1 MVAFTVT
8 LWDTNS
14 MDTESQQLLQ
24 SALAL
29 PDSDRAEI
37 AASLIHSLDSNSDEN
52 IDEAW
57 AQEIQQRMESI
68 DKGQVK
74 LVPWDDVMLEMRDR
88 RHG

>member
-1 MVAFTVT
+1 M
-8 LWDTNS
+8 N
-14 MDTESQQLLQ
+14 TESQQLLQ

-29 PDSDRAEI
+29 SDSDRAEI
-37 AASLIHSLDSNSDEN
+37 AASLIHSLDSDSDEN

-57 AQEIQQRMESI
+57 AQEIQQRIESI

-74 LVPWDDVMLEMRDR
+74 LVPWDDVMLEMRGR

>member
-1 MVAFTVT
+1 MIP
-8 LWDTNS
+8 WDNDG
-14 MDTESQQLLQ
+14 MNTESQQLLQ
-24 SALAL
+24 PALAL

-37 AASLIHSLDSNSDEN
+37 AASLIHSLDSDIDNN

-57 AQEIQQRMESI
+57 AQEIKQHIESI

-74 LVPWDDVMLEMRDR
+74 LIPWDDVMLEMGAR